1 LKQSSID
8 DTVKDIP
15 KEEVL
20 IIQQLQNFTL
30 PLPQSEGIQEEKNK
44 KLLGSSEGVNQE
56 SFLLEIISKCSPK
69 MLGAISNL
77 KEEDIKEFDK
87 L

>member
-1 LKQSSID
+1 MKQSSD
-8 DTVKDIP
+8 LVKDIP
-15 KEEVL
+15 NEVVL
-20 IIQQLQNFTL
+20 IVQELPTFTL

-44 KLLGSSEGVNQE
+44 KLLSSSEGVNQE

-77 KEEDIKEFDK
+77 KDEDI
-87 L
+87 